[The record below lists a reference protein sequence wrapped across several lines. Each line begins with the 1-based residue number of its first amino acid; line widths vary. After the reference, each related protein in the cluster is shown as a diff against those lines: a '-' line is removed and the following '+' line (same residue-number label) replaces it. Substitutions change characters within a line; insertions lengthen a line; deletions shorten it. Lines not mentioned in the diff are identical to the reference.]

1 MFKDNPTAYDIYE
14 FTHQLSNSP
23 GTEYNYQEMSDF
35 SSLALAEQTESGVD
49 RSRSAIGFLINLNYL
64 DFLSTP
70 DSPSH
75 HASIINFL
83 MVEMLICLQK
93 PKKILFAPLGYR
105 ALDINYPF
113 SLENNVSEIHVIN
126 APILDYVERF
136 FNINISDENTVDM
149 QDIQDG
155 NFDSDYDLIVV
166 YLENFCHSD
175 EMLLGLVDHLSSGGS
190 LLLMATSDLGAFYV
204 HQEAHAYYHPHRIL
218 LERDDVTVFHLP
230 IGLGYTLVNKK

>member
-83 MVEMLICLQK
+83 MVE
-93 PKKILFAPLGYR
+93 ILTTHFL
-105 ALDINYPF
+105 
-113 SLENNVSEIHVIN
+113 
-126 APILDYVERF
+126 
-136 FNINISDENTVDM
+136 
-149 QDIQDG
+149 
-155 NFDSDYDLIVV
+155 
-166 YLENFCHSD
+166 
-175 EMLLGLVDHLSSGGS
+175 
-190 LLLMATSDLGAFYV
+190 
-204 HQEAHAYYHPHRIL
+204 
-218 LERDDVTVFHLP
+218 
-230 IGLGYTLVNKK
+230 